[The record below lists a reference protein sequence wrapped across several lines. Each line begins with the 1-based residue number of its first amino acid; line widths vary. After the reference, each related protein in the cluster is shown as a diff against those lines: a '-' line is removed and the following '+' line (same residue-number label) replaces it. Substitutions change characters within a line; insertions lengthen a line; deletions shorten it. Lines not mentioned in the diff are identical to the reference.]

1 MAMPSGVV
9 PHTAAN
15 PTPVAS
21 RASVAAA
28 TQSSGRAANVLA
40 GFLRPGDKA
49 FVERAANGPIFKV
62 APGLLVSAIYFNRQP
77 GEFDEDAPFTSAV
90 LEEALREHA
99 AMGHGNSSTARALKY
114 ALANLKAQFEPA
126 STLDVML

>member
-15 PTPVAS
+15 PTSVTSRVSVAS
-21 RASVAAA
+21 A
-28 TQSSGRAANVLA
+28 TQSTGRSANVLA

-62 APGLLVSAIYFNRQP
+62 APGLLVSAIFFNRQP
-77 GEFDEDAPFTSAV
+77 GEFDEDSPFTSAV
-90 LEEALREHA
+90 LAEALKEHV
-99 AMGHGNSSTARALKY
+99 AMGNGNSSGARALKY
-114 ALANLKAQFEPA
+114 ALANLKSQFEPA
-126 STLDVML
+126 SSLDVML